1 MVRMMGSLRAIA
13 SVVVLGLV
21 LAPSLAAA
29 QPPPTPAQKQ
39 AASDKV
45 KKAIAKSQAGD
56 HETAVDL
63 YLEAY
68 AIIPQPLLLSNV
80 GSEYQQMKKPVEALK
95 YFCKY
100 IEADPTGNNVTYANA
115 QARTLYIELGGV
127 ASVEDDQLCKPIVK
141 PKEEPVPPV
150 REQREE
156 PTPTPIDGP
165 VDTGP
170 KKSTPTLR
178 YVGIG
183 IAVVGAAAFGG
194 GVYFG
199 MEAKSISDEIT
210 NHNIEDPWPADIKK
224 REQEGKD
231 ANTKAIGLMIG
242 GGLAV
247 AAGTIMFVVG
257 APKASAESSSISFT
271 PVATPDTLG
280 FAAAGRF

>member
-1 MVRMMGSLRAIA
+1 MMGSLRAIA
-13 SVVVLGLV
+13 CVLV
-21 LAPSLAAA
+21 LAPALAAA
-29 QPPPTPAQKQ
+29 QPPPTPKQKQ
-39 AASDKV
+39 EASDKV

-56 HETAVDL
+56 HESAVDL

-80 GSEYQQMKKPVEALK
+80 GAEYQQMKKPVEALK

-100 IEADPTGNNVTYANA
+100 LDADPTGSNVTYATA

-141 PKEEPVPPV
+141 PKEEAPPRPEPVVAPQPQPAPV
-150 REQREE
+150 A
-156 PTPTPIDGP
+156 
-165 VDTGP
+165 VDKP
-170 KKSTPTLR
+170 EKPTPTLR
-178 YVGIG
+178 YVGFGVAI
-183 IAVVGAAAFGG
+183 VGAGLFGG

-199 MEAKSISDEIT
+199 LEAKNISDEIS
-210 NHNIEDPWPADIKK
+210 NHNINDPWPADIKA

-231 ANTKAIGLMIG
+231 AEKKQIALMIG
-242 GGLAV
+242 GGVAV
-247 AAGTIMFVVG
+247 VAGVVMIVVG
-257 APKASAESSSISFT
+257 GAKGSSEASPSVSFT